1 MGSDPIKHQFGD
13 AQSMR
18 KAQPRNLKMSSS
30 IETELI
36 DVTNE
41 LLEAIAAGNWDK
53 YQELCDPSITA
64 IEAES
69 YGLPVRGLDFHRFY
83 FGPGGSRGKHRTTIS
98 SPMCHLAG
106 DVGVIA
112 YVRLVQRESE
122 GNFKSVAMAETR
134 VWRKMDGKWKHI
146 HFHRSPM
153 GSH

>member
-1 MGSDPIKHQFGD
+1 MGSDPIKHQFGN

-98 SPMCHLAG
+98 SQMVHLAG

>member
-1 MGSDPIKHQFGD
+1 MGSDPIKLQFGN

-98 SPMCHLAG
+98 SQLVHLAG

>member
-1 MGSDPIKHQFGD
+1 
-13 AQSMR
+13 MR

-36 DVTNE
+36 NVTNE
-41 LLEAIAAGNWDK
+41 LLEAIASGNWDK
-53 YQELCDPSITA
+53 YQELCDPSMTA

-98 SPMCHLAG
+98 SQMVHVAG

-134 VWRKMDGKWKHI
+134 VWRKVDGKWIHI

>member
-1 MGSDPIKHQFGD
+1 
-13 AQSMR
+13 
-18 KAQPRNLKMSSS
+18 MSSS

-98 SPMCHLAG
+98 SQMVHLAG

>member
-1 MGSDPIKHQFGD
+1 
-13 AQSMR
+13 
-18 KAQPRNLKMSSS
+18 MSSS

-41 LLEAIAAGNWDK
+41 LLDAIAAGNWDK

-98 SPMCHLAG
+98 SQMVHLAG

>member
-1 MGSDPIKHQFGD
+1 
-13 AQSMR
+13 MR

-98 SPMCHLAG
+98 SQMVHLAG